1 MDDVRIIRI
10 TDENIFYLKEFIENL
25 AENSKKFRYY
35 ASRPFSFIKNH
46 LVTVVFLK
54 NEKPFAYGHL
64 DKEKDKVWLGIA
76 LIPSYTGKGYGKK
89 MMDVLINYANEN
101 DLKKI
106 NLSVDADN
114 LKAISL
120 YRKFGFIEKEKN
132 TDKNI
137 LFFNL
142 NLD

>member
-1 MDDVRIIRI
+1 
-10 TDENIFYLKEFIENL
+10 
-25 AENSKKFRYY
+25 
-35 ASRPFSFIKNH
+35 
-46 LVTVVFLK
+46 
-54 NEKPFAYGHL
+54 
-64 DKEKDKVWLGIA
+64 GIA